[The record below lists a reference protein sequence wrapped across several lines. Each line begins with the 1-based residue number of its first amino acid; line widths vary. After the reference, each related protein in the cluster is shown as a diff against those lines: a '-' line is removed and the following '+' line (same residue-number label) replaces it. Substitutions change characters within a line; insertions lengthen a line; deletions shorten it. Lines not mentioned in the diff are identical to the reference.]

1 MSKDKISS
9 LKTKLKQFGFTEQFT
24 KDNYNIISHLLT
36 DFIKIQK
43 ENISL
48 KEELN
53 IIKKKNIFLLDS
65 DKIKNKFAEQI
76 KILINDKKK
85 LALEIKELKEKL
97 EEKKKDKN
105 LMVLNEEKNK
115 NYIDFIKIE
124 NKNLIEDEKKYKKK
138 ITELLNQISS
148 IKEENIKYINLSQK
162 NNELSEEIKQLKE
175 KIQTLENNINELN
188 KEKEQT
194 QKILKEKNKE
204 LRDGLN
210 NNDLLRKDLD
220 IMNSKL
226 KELVEENNNIKQINK
241 NLLEEKNDLNQ
252 KLLILNKEYEELRT
266 NSGNIDHENKLILAE
281 NNNLKYMSL
290 VNEKKIYMANCEI
303 KEMDKT
309 IKYLK
314 KNLEQ
319 IKLTNTNCNLLNN
332 KKAFC
337 CQCGFMVN
345 ESNNNDYDIN
355 KLIEDNKALY
365 KVNKDLKHKL
375 DEIFKNL
382 NSNKSNEDVN

>member
-53 IIKKKNIFLLDS
+53 IIKKQNISLLDS

-85 LALEIKELKEKL
+85 LALEIKELKEEL
-97 EEKKKDKN
+97 EEKNKDKN
-105 LMVLNEEKNK
+105 LLVLNEEKNK

-162 NNELSEEIKQLKE
+162 NSELSEEIKKFEE
-175 KIQTLENNINELN
+175 KIQTL
-188 KEKEQT
+188 
-194 QKILKEKNKE
+194 
-204 LRDGLN
+204 
-210 NNDLLRKDLD
+210 
-220 IMNSKL
+220 
-226 KELVEENNNIKQINK
+226 
-241 NLLEEKNDLNQ
+241 
-252 KLLILNKEYEELRT
+252 
-266 NSGNIDHENKLILAE
+266 
-281 NNNLKYMSL
+281 
-290 VNEKKIYMANCEI
+290 
-303 KEMDKT
+303 
-309 IKYLK
+309 
-314 KNLEQ
+314 
-319 IKLTNTNCNLLNN
+319 
-332 KKAFC
+332 
-337 CQCGFMVN
+337 
-345 ESNNNDYDIN
+345 
-355 KLIEDNKALY
+355 
-365 KVNKDLKHKL
+365 
-375 DEIFKNL
+375 
-382 NSNKSNEDVN
+382 